1 MQPDSIPPTAGVH
14 WIVRMNWKNR
24 SICFVLLALTV
35 ASHMAD
41 RQPGPIAW
49 LLLVLQFMVYPQ
61 VLYLLTRRLP
71 QQRQRQV
78 EVRNMLLDGLGFGL
92 WCSFLGLPLWITF
105 TMYIGVSMNL
115 LVFESFRG
123 WVQATLC
130 MALGIAVMHGLR
142 PTPWQ
147 ADTSLLTTG
156 LSMFTLGLYILAFAY
171 DAYLRATS
179 LHRHRAQLRQQ
190 LEANHRLQA
199 QLTELAL
206 RDPLTG
212 LYNRRHLDETMQ
224 LQLQRCAVMGSGAA
238 VLLLDIDHF
247 KQINDRHGHAVGD
260 QLLQT
265 LAQLLLRNC
274 RAGDTACRYGG
285 DEFLLLLTEVTP
297 DAALARAQQLRQEF
311 AVQQLRVEDQSL
323 STTLSCG
330 LALFPA
336 HGTEPARLIQRADQ
350 ALYQAKLHGR
360 NAVVVFEH
368 HLETCTDGAK

>member
-1 MQPDSIPPTAGVH
+1 MQPDSIAPTAGVH

-24 SICFVLLALTV
+24 SIIFILLALTV

-41 RQPGPIAW
+41 RQPSPIAW
-49 LLLVLQFMVYPQ
+49 LLLGLQFVVYPQ
-61 VLYLLTRRLP
+61 LFYLLTRRLP
-71 QQRQRQV
+71 PQRQRQV
-78 EVRNMLLDGLGFGL
+78 EVRNMLLDSLCFGL
-92 WCSFLGLPLWITF
+92 WASFLGLPLWITF

-130 MALGIAVMHGLR
+130 MALGIAVMHGLH
-142 PTPWQ
+142 PIPWQ

-179 LHRHRAQLRQQ
+179 LHRHRTQLRQQ

-265 LAQLLLRNC
+265 LAQLLLRHS
-274 RAGDTACRYGG
+274 RPGDTACRYGG
-285 DEFLLLLTEVTP
+285 DEFLLLLPEVTP
-297 DAALARAQQLRQEF
+297 DAALARAQQLRQDF
-311 AVQQLRVEDQSL
+311 AVQQLWVEDQSL

-336 HGTEPARLIQRADQ
+336 HGSEPARLIQRADQ
-350 ALYQAKLHGR
+350 ALYQAKLDGR

>member
-1 MQPDSIPPTAGVH
+1 MQPESITATAGVH

-24 SICFVLLALTV
+24 SIFFILLALTV

-41 RQPGPIAW
+41 RHPGPIAW
-49 LLLVLQFMVYPQ
+49 LLLVLQFVVYPH
-61 VLYLLTRRLP
+61 VLYLWTRRLP
-71 QQRQRQV
+71 QQRQRQA

-105 TMYIGVSMNL
+105 TMYISVSMNL

-130 MALGIAVMHGLR
+130 MALGIAVMHGLQ

-147 ADTSLLTTG
+147 ADTTLLTTG

-212 LYNRRHLDETMQ
+212 LYNRRYLDETMQ
-224 LQLQRCAVMGSGAA
+224 LQLQRCAAIGSGAA

-297 DAALARAQQLRQEF
+297 EAALARAQQLRQDF
-311 AVQQLRVEDQSL
+311 TVQLSQKKDQSL

-330 LALFPA
+330 LALLPD
-336 HGTEPARLIQRADQ
+336 HGSEPARLIQHADQ
-350 ALYQAKLHGR
+350 ALYQAKLRGR

-368 HLETCTDGAK
+368 HLETCMDGAK